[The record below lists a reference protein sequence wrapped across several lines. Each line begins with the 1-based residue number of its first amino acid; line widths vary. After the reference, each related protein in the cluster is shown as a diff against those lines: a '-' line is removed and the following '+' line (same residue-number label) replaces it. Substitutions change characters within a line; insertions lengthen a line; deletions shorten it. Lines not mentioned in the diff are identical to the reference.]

1 MQEKLR
7 YACIG
12 AGGIARKKHMNGYS
26 RLPQIELA
34 AVCDTNRGA
43 AEKLASEFG
52 VKKVYTD
59 HREMLEKEH
68 LDIVSICT
76 PNHTHRSIAAEALQY
91 CNVHVEKPMALNSS
105 EAKEIVMA
113 GKRSGKKVQVGL
125 NKRFLSSTILL
136 KRMMKEDFFGN
147 IYRVRCGWE
156 RNSGIPGTGRW
167 FTDSSLSGGG
177 ALIDLGVHYLDLA
190 MYFMGWPKAEKI
202 AGSVSSNFL
211 KEGTRIRRGY
221 SNADGL
227 VDVEDS
233 ANGTVLMKEGQ
244 TLEYCFS
251 WASNIEKEVRYL
263 ELYGT
268 KAGVR
273 MVNDELQIFTQ
284 AAGTMFTLTPDPATM
299 PLDENEF
306 INFVDSIQNNS
317 IPEATAEQALKVM
330 ELIDRIYACSI
341 RFGENKYDHF
351 AEQNC
356 LNHGVSY
363 RNPLP
368 KVYYMHKEGDFYAKR
383 E

>member
-26 RLPQIELA
+26 RLPQIKLA
-34 AVCDTNRGA
+34 AVCDTDREA
-43 AEKLASEFG
+43 AEKLALEFG

-59 HREMLEKEH
+59 YREMLEKEH
-68 LDIVSICT
+68 LDIVSVCT
-76 PNHTHRSIAAEALQY
+76 PNHTHRSISAEALQH
-91 CNVHVEKPMALNSS
+91 CNVHVEKPMALNSN

-113 GKRSGKKVQVGL
+113 EKMNGKKVQVGL

-136 KRMMKEDFFGN
+136 KRMMKEDFLGD

-211 KEGTRIRRGY
+211 KEGNRIRKGY
-221 SNADGL
+221 SNAKGF

-233 ANGTVLMKEGQ
+233 ANGTVLMEDGQ

-273 MVNDELQIFTQ
+273 IINDELKIFTQ
-284 AAGTMFTLTPDPATM
+284 VAGTMFALTPDSDTM
-299 PLDENEF
+299 PLDEDEF
-306 INFVDSIQNNS
+306 INFVNSIQNNS